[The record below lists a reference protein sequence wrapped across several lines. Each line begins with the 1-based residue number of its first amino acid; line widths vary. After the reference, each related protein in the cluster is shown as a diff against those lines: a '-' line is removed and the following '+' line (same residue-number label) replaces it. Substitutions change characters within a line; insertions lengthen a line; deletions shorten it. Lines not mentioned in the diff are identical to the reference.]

1 MRPIVSVIVTTYNQ
15 AHYISETL
23 QSAIEQDFDDREIIV
38 VDDGS
43 TDDTPKLMVEF
54 GRHVVYLRQTNQGV
68 AGSRNAGIQRARG
81 EFLAFLDGD
90 DLWEPHKLSRQVRA
104 ARDNPLSGL
113 IVADGV
119 QFENEGTILQASLIA
134 PSIRTLLDSS

>member
-15 AHYISETL
+15 ARYLRETL
-23 QSAIEQDFDDREIIV
+23 QSAIAQDFADREIIV

-43 TDDTPKLMVEF
+43 TYNTPSLMGEF
-54 GRHVVYLRQTNQGV
+54 GNHVVYLWQKNQGV
-68 AGSRNAGIQRARG
+68 AGSRNTGIRRARG

-90 DLWEPHKLSRQVRA
+90 DLWDPHKLSRQVRA

-119 QFENEGTILQASLIA
+119 QF
-134 PSIRTLLDSS
+134 D

>member
-1 MRPIVSVIVTTYNQ
+1 MRPIVSVIITTYNQ
-15 AHYISETL
+15 GRYISETIH
-23 QSAIEQDFDDREIIV
+23 SAIEQDFDDREIIV

-43 TDDTPKLMVEF
+43 TDDTPTLVVAF
-54 GRHVVYLRQTNQGV
+54 GQRVLYLRQRNQGV
-68 AGSRNAGIQRARG
+68 AGSRNAGILQARG

-119 QFENEGTILQASLIA
+119 QFDDEE
-134 PSIRTLLDSS
+134 